1 MLGRS
6 RRRRS
11 RSNLT
16 GATHARSWGGVLDH
30 RIVFF
35 GFRPDAKLASC
46 TSHSRLYSCVRA
58 AAGCTGIGRTPG
70 CYNRDRP
77 RCRHHR
83 VRRPHSFLHLRPR
96 TTFFLSHK
104 ERGGETV
111 HVSTRT
117 YIRFRQGRAHSRTAP
132 PPAHSSRE
140 RASSLGRLISLTS
153 DFDSGPPLSHFSSR
167 RGTRTPVASTVRFA
181 ATPDVDTSRC
191 TGHDCRPVGRDRDP
205 GTMSVPL
212 LPYVLAHPLFPK
224 PIADPLNAHT
234 HARRPC
240 RPRHA
245 RPSHRPVLGTLH
257 RVRQEGGLEGEPA
270 QSQSGRVHRALVLA
284 VLSRVGLRRD
294 HRHRW

>member
-1 MLGRS
+1 MLPLSPCLLSRVHDNYSTVFAPSRPSKQHVKLSIGGQLGIPGPPARLLHYGITLCRTYDGLDEHLVQYCMLGRS
-6 RRRRS
+6 RRRS

-46 TSHSRLYSCVRA
+46 TSHSTLYSCVRA
-58 AAGCTGIGRTPG
+58 AADCTGLGRSPG

-77 RCRHHR
+77 RCRYHR

-111 HVSTRT
+111 DASTRT

-140 RASSLGRLISLTS
+140 RQ
-153 DFDSGPPLSHFSSR
+153 
-167 RGTRTPVASTVRFA
+167 A
-181 ATPDVDTSRC
+181 AWV
-191 TGHDCRPVGRDRDP
+191 V
-205 GTMSVPL
+205 
-212 LPYVLAHPLFPK
+212 
-224 PIADPLNAHT
+224 
-234 HARRPC
+234 
-240 RPRHA
+240 
-245 RPSHRPVLGTLH
+245 
-257 RVRQEGGLEGEPA
+257 
-270 QSQSGRVHRALVLA
+270 
-284 VLSRVGLRRD
+284 
-294 HRHRW
+294 